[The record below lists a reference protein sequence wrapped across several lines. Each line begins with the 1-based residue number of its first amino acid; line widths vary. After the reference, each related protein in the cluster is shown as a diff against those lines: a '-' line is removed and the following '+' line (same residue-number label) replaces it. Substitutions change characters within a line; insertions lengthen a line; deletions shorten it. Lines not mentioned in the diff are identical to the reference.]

1 LGVTRHI
8 TITSCVLGAFAFA
21 AGAQELS
28 PAGRWRTV
36 DDETG
41 ASKSIVVITVSNG
54 EARGTIEKVFI
65 PPAVDDHPVC
75 IKCGGDRRNKPVIGM
90 EIMWG
95 LKKDG
100 DEYTGGRVFDP
111 ETGKTYRCK
120 IRVVDGGRKLLVR
133 GFVGFSLLG
142 RTQTWLRE

>member
-1 LGVTRHI
+1 MGVTGQSTATACAI
-8 TITSCVLGAFAFA
+8 LAFAFSA
-21 AGAQELS
+21 SGQDLS

-36 DDETG
+36 DDQTG
-41 ASKSIVVITVSNG
+41 ASKSIVVITVTND

-65 PPAVDDHPVC
+65 PPAIDDHPNC
-75 IKCGGDRRNKPVIGM
+75 IKCTGDRRNKPVIGM

-95 LKKDG
+95 LKKNG

-120 IRVVDGGRKLLVR
+120 IKLVDGGKKLEVR